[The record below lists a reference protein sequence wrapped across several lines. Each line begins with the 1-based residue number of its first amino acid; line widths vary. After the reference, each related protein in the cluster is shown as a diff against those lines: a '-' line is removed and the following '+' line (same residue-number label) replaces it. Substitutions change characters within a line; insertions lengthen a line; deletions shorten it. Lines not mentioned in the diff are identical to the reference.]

1 MLFVLEKNAQGRSY
15 VRLFARWAL
24 RSSNPRFLAKA
35 LHTSVL
41 RCHTTLG
48 LLQRPPRCRQLL
60 PVASETNRGYHQP
73 SRGTGKNGFFATPQ
87 RHRSVNHTIQFS
99 RGSRSSEDFFF
110 FRAMRIRFY
119 ICAKHGRAGVML
131 LDVPIWVIHGPDALL
146 SRNLSRP
153 RHFPSPVAVILP
165 VCDSTWMREQR
176 TQFQNS
182 LF

>member
-1 MLFVLEKNAQGRSY
+1 MSAVPPQQAMLFVLEKNAQGRSY

-73 SRGTGKNGFFATPQ
+73 SQGTGKNGFFATPQ

-110 FRAMRIRFY
+110 FSGHAHSLLHLREAWSGWCDVVGCTDLGHPRA
-119 ICAKHGRAGVML
+119 
-131 LDVPIWVIHGPDALL
+131 
-146 SRNLSRP
+146 
-153 RHFPSPVAVILP
+153 
-165 VCDSTWMREQR
+165 
-176 TQFQNS
+176 
-182 LF
+182 